1 MTPPTEARLEEIRVK
16 VESSL
21 PRVDQVDDA
30 ISVPP
35 VVKPP
40 EPPAPVEEPK
50 PPIDV
55 GDLTVPMTLQNYG
68 ELTPK
73 GAAHLSELA
82 TALEEMSEPRRAL
95 LAWER
100 VLDLTKP
107 DDAQAAAAISAIKR
121 LRQTLPDWNSKPE
134 TAIAITLHAGTG
146 KKLAK
151 TLTPILAG
159 VARDME
165 RASAGI
171 VRVKPAITVG
181 KTSSTSNGPT
191 PVAIWIAGPDKK
203 SSSTE
208 VSSFTVDSPET
219 LRQEVLKTVF
229 LLIQSHLGGA
239 TAYTVPTPLVEGED
253 PQIALGVRVTRLC
266 WSEFAAAMNQAPKIP
281 PKP

>member
-1 MTPPTEARLEEIRVK
+1 MTPPAEARLEEIRVK

-35 VVKPP
+35 VVKLP

-55 GDLTVPMTLQNYG
+55 GDLTVPMTLQSYG

-73 GAAHLSELA
+73 GAVHLSELA

-151 TLTPILAG
+151 ALTPILAG

-181 KTSSTSNGPT
+181 KTSSTSKGPT
-191 PVAIWIAGPDKK
+191 PVAVWIAGPDKK
-203 SSSTE
+203 LSSTE

-229 LLIQSHLGGA
+229 QLIQSHLGGA
-239 TAYTVPTPLVEGED
+239 TAYSVPTPLVEGED
-253 PQIALGVRVTRLC
+253 PQIALSVRVTRLC
-266 WSEFAAAMNQAPKIP
+266 WSEFAAAMNQVPKNS

>member
-1 MTPPTEARLEEIRVK
+1 MTLPTEARLEEIRVK

-35 VVKPP
+35 VVKLP

-50 PPIDV
+50 LPIDV
-55 GDLTVPMTLQNYG
+55 GDLTVPMTLQSYG

-82 TALEEMSEPRRAL
+82 TALEETSEPRRAL

-100 VLDLTKP
+100 VLDLTNP

-146 KKLAK
+146 KRLAK
-151 TLTPILAG
+151 ALTPILAG

-171 VRVKPAITVG
+171 VRVKPTITVG
-181 KTSSTSNGPT
+181 KTSSTSKGPT
-191 PVAIWIAGPDKK
+191 PVAVWIAGTDKK

-229 LLIQSHLGGA
+229 QLIQSHLGGA
-239 TAYTVPTPLVEGED
+239 TAYTVPTPLAEGED

-266 WSEFAAAMNQAPKIP
+266 WSEFAAAMNQVPKNS